1 MFNPQ
6 RYEVYGTSKYAKA
19 MPKILRASADIGSAV
34 GSGLIF
40 AGKGLYDTFSNSKK
54 NKMLA
59 TNTMALR
66 KRTYKKRSRRSTKKS
81 QFKRTKSR
89 KPKRT
94 YRRKRTSLIK
104 QVRQIRKDLQSD
116 SARHVYKLLAS
127 DKVLCSVNQCNYVDF
142 PMCNATLIEN
152 NFLANLRYYDPSVPG
167 TLVTASGA
175 TGSYQRELHIKNV
188 HSILELRN
196 NYQVPCKVKVYL
208 AKPKSDTSIAPVTYY
223 NNAIADQ
230 LIGGAGTI
238 TTNGI
243 YPTDLRPFM
252 AQWSVKCL
260 KDVVLDAGA
269 TTVVSYSTGAFNYDP
284 SLYDSHALD
293 YQTKFKS
300 FVFMVRVEG
309 VIGHDTSV
317 ATEQTTLACGVDT
330 STQLRAEIIY
340 DAGVILDDLYLAN
353 LRDASF
359 TNGGVVASKPVS
371 DNIGYSVA

>member
-1 MFNPQ
+1 MLNPR

-40 AGKGLYDTFSNSKK
+40 AGKGLYDTFTNSKK

-94 YRRKRTSLIK
+94 YRRKRTSLVK
-104 QVRQIRKDLQSD
+104 QVKQIRKELQSD

-127 DKVLCSVNQCNYVDF
+127 DKVLCAVNQSNYADF
-142 PMCNATLIEN
+142 PMVTGTLLEAYM
-152 NFLANLRYYDPSVPG
+152 ANLRYYDPAVPG

-175 TGSYQRELHIKNV
+175 TGTYQREIHFKNV
-188 HSILELRN
+188 NANLELRN

-208 AKPKSDTSIAPVTYY
+208 VKPKSDTNIAPTTYY

-230 LIGGAGTI
+230 LIGGAGSI

-252 AQWSVKCL
+252 AQWSIKCL
-260 KDVVLDAGA
+260 KDVVLDAGS
-269 TTVVSYSTGAFNYDP
+269 TIVVSHNTGSFNYDP
-284 SLYDSHALD
+284 SLFDSHALD

-300 FVFMVRVEG
+300 FGFLVRVEG

-317 ATEQTTLACGVDT
+317 ATEQTTLQGGVDS
-330 STQLRAEIIY
+330 STTLRAEIIY
-340 DAGVILDDLYLAN
+340 DAGVILDDLYLSN
-353 LRDASF
+353 LRDATF
-359 TNGGVVASKPVS
+359 TNGGVATNKPIA
-371 DNIGYSVA
+371 DNQAYSVA